1 MMKMM
6 ALALAATAGVQAAN
20 TSRRQMQDACADL
33 TGDGVVAVADLLA
46 LLAGASISL
55 APPARATPPARP
67 PPHARTITAARTN
80 TAAHQHAAAACLDA
94 AAGPTHAA
102 PDPSNLATKS
112 SLTNARG
119 LPCIDSLQRERR
131 RRHEQ

>member
-55 APPARATPPARP
+55 APPAPAHTARP
-67 PPHARTITAARTN
+67 NTAAHTN

-94 AAGPTHAA
+94 AAGPVFTH
-102 PDPSNLATKS
+102 PRS
-112 SLTNARG
+112 AR
-119 LPCIDSLQRERR
+119 P
-131 RRHEQ
+131 

>member
-67 PPHARTITAARTN
+67 RTPEHRRTHEHRRAPACRCGVPGRCGRPHPRSA
-80 TAAHQHAAAACLDA
+80 Q
-94 AAGPTHAA
+94 P
-102 PDPSNLATKS
+102 
-112 SLTNARG
+112 
-119 LPCIDSLQRERR
+119 
-131 RRHEQ
+131 